1 MQNPDTRQ
9 RIDRSTLL
17 LAAILAGLAM
27 IGPFAIDTY
36 MPSFP
41 AIERAFG
48 ASVLEMQQTLS
59 AYMIPYA
66 LTMLFHGALADTF
79 GRRPVILVGVVVFAL
94 ASVGCALSQSMPQML
109 VFRVLQ
115 GMSAGTGIVAGRAMI
130 RDLYGGAQAQRVM
143 STVTMLFGIAPA
155 IAPVIGGWL
164 EIWFGWRSV
173 FFFLALLGIML
184 FMSCYYQL
192 KESLPASARQSF
204 SLANLTAN
212 YLRLL
217 GSVRF
222 GLLSS
227 ANAFNFAGFF
237 LYVASAPA
245 VVYNLLGLGPTEFAW
260 MFVPGILGIVIGA
273 FVSGRL
279 AGKVAPRAMVR
290 VAYVVMFAA
299 AAYNLVYHALFPPA
313 LPWTVLAI
321 MMYTIGMALA
331 TPAMTLFMLDMFP
344 LNRGLAASLQSAQ
357 QSFFS
362 GLAAGFMSPFLSATA
377 LGLASGMVTMLICGA
392 ACWTAYAWLTKR
404 EDLQ

>member
-48 ASVLEMQQTLS
+48 ASALEMQQTLS

-130 RDLYGGAQAQRVM
+130 RDLYGGARAQRVM

-204 SLANLTAN
+204 SLATLTAN